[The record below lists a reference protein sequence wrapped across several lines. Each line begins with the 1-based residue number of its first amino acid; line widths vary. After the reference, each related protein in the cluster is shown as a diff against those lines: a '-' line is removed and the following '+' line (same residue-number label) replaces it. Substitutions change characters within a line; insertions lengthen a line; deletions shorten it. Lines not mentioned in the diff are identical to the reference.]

1 MKIIR
6 DCYTCQGRGYLVNIQ
21 FGYTCILSVK
31 TKTTKQLRVAL
42 FKKIG
47 NPFRLGFYNK

>member
-6 DCYTCQGRGYLVNIQ
+6 DCYTCQGKGYFLNIQ
-21 FGYTCILSVK
+21 IRYTCILLLK
-31 TKTTKQLRVAL
+31 TKSDNGIRIAL

-47 NPFRLGFYNK
+47 NPFRIGYYAK